1 MLRREH
7 QFEMMRFLSSLSL
20 FFSLAIRCSNDF
32 NCELSLNSILESF
45 DFSAMP
51 YFIYI
56 ERKTTTKSSSNN
68 NNCRNKTND
77 HWLTQNFTQFFQ
89 YSSSLLCIN
98 NFFFRSGLCSILF
111 LWLRLLFDIRVVA
124 DGETKIWADS
134 FNLYTNTIKMN
145 WFFKRTY
152 KIKWQKLE
160 AD

>member
-1 MLRREH
+1 MSY
-7 QFEMMRFLSSLSL
+7 FFFFSFSLWNAKTWTPIRDDALFIFSFSL
-20 FFSLAIRCSNDF
+20 FSLAFRCSNDF

-98 NFFFRSGLCSILF
+98 NFFFVPDFVRFFSSGCVCCLISGWLQMEKQKYGPILSIC
-111 LWLRLLFDIRVVA
+111 
-124 DGETKIWADS
+124 TQ
-134 FNLYTNTIKMN
+134 T
-145 WFFKRTY
+145 
-152 KIKWQKLE
+152 Q
-160 AD
+160 